1 MTSYTGPK
9 YGFEDNQDEL
19 LDEEDAEQKE
29 SDADEFKGGEGEQ
42 TESES
47 DAAEELSP
55 TSRALKGT
63 ASRTTPIKPRKRAAA
78 APARPATLRKL
89 SGKRSTPSSVKNLTP
104 NSRAKSQIS
113 KTARQPKSPAKSRQ
127 PPAPQSR
134 DRQSQAQSRAPRS
147 PKAQS
152 PRLQSPRPQS
162 PRPQNQSIPR
172 TSRQT
177 RSQSLLPSTPRK
189 PTDDLAAG
197 LQTPET
203 LGHSPC
209 SDKTLGLDVSPRSPP
224 ML

>member
-63 ASRTTPIKPRKRAAA
+63 ASRNTPIKPRKRAAA
-78 APARPATLRKL
+78 APATPATLRKL

-147 PKAQS
+147 PK
-152 PRLQSPRPQS
+152 PQS

-172 TSRQT
+172 ISRQT